1 MANIT
6 GYLIDIASDEE
17 ARPVTVEHSLQSFYK
32 LLNCD
37 MIEITPRRIGR
48 DNRLY
53 DIICDEEGLLK
64 GAPTVSAYATD
75 DEPVLVGS
83 LLIVNMGED
92 DVESLTPDDIKYIRD
107 YVCDLIDLS
116 KGTIHPILTQCDYA

>member
-1 MANIT
+1 MAEIK
-6 GYLIDIASDEE
+6 GYFIDVANEQ
-17 ARPVTVEHSLQSFYK
+17 ARPVTVEYSLESFYK

-37 MIEITPRRIGR
+37 MIDITPRRIGR

-64 GAPTVSAYATD
+64 GAPIVSAYTTD
-75 DEPVLVGS
+75 NEPVLVGS
-83 LLIVNMGED
+83 LLIVNIGEGD
-92 DVESLTPDDIKYIRD
+92 LESLKPDDIKYIRD
-107 YVCDLIDLS
+107 YVCDLIDLR